1 METRTHM
8 EPELLRKKSSMER
21 SLNALIYCRLLGLQL
36 VEVHRCQHL
45 STAGAYLINKKL
57 IFPSISIEV
66 QKKLDREIWCDLVA
80 ALLTLQLLEYKHL
93 AFSFPN

>member
-45 STAGAYLINKKL
+45 ST
-57 IFPSISIEV
+57 SISIEV